1 MLISCL
7 AQFPGCIGLSVHST
21 RFNFDVSLHASGAN
35 KMENLL
41 NLCFSETSSNEKCLS
56 DSTAAPAA
64 DGDKGRGNEL

>member
-7 AQFPGCIGLSVHST
+7 AQFPGCIGLSVHAP
-21 RFNFDVSLHASGAN
+21 RFHCDVSLYASEAN

-41 NLCFSETSSNEKCLS
+41 NLFFSETSSNEKCLA